1 MTTPLK
7 GNPCSIFGIS
17 STTDQYI
24 IYAVN
29 NENYQPSL
37 KGIAMLYTAISV
49 LNGFAF
55 LSTLIVP
62 IWAIFLIGVAGYLAF
77 LDN

>member
-1 MTTPLK
+1 MFYT
-7 GNPCSIFGIS
+7 
-17 STTDQYI
+17 
-24 IYAVN
+24 AN
-29 NENYQPSL
+29 NENYSTFYS
-37 KGIAMLYTAISV
+37 KGIAMLYTTISI

>member
-1 MTTPLK
+1 MKAVRYKTKAVDNFL
-7 GNPCSIFGIS
+7 SEI
-17 STTDQYI
+17 QHM
-24 IYAVN
+24 IYAAN

-37 KGIAMLYTAISV
+37 KGIAMLFTTVSI

>member
-1 MTTPLK
+1 
-7 GNPCSIFGIS
+7 
-17 STTDQYI
+17 
-24 IYAVN
+24 
-29 NENYQPSL
+29 
-37 KGIAMLYTAISV
+37 MLYTAVTI

-62 IWAIFLIGVAGYLAF
+62 VWAIFLTFVAGYLTF

>member
-1 MTTPLK
+1 MIPTTI
-7 GNPCSIFGIS
+7 N
-17 STTDQYI
+17 
-24 IYAVN
+24 A
-29 NENYQPSL
+29 
-37 KGIAMLYTAISV
+37 AIST
-49 LNGFAF
+49 LYGFSF

>member
-1 MTTPLK
+1 
-7 GNPCSIFGIS
+7 
-17 STTDQYI
+17 
-24 IYAVN
+24 
-29 NENYQPSL
+29 
-37 KGIAMLYTAISV
+37 MLYTTISI

>member
-1 MTTPLK
+1 
-7 GNPCSIFGIS
+7 
-17 STTDQYI
+17 
-24 IYAVN
+24 
-29 NENYQPSL
+29 
-37 KGIAMLYTAISV
+37 MLYTAISI

-62 IWAIFLIGVAGYLAF
+62 VWAFFLIGVAGYLAF

>member
-1 MTTPLK
+1 
-7 GNPCSIFGIS
+7 
-17 STTDQYI
+17 
-24 IYAVN
+24 
-29 NENYQPSL
+29 
-37 KGIAMLYTAISV
+37 MLYTAVSI
-49 LNGFAF
+49 LNSFAF